1 MRSMNAMLAP
11 VLVVTLA
18 GCPASEATPDA
29 TSATDAFSSGTD
41 GGVVD
46 AASPSACGAA
56 SSTYPSGTTTVA
68 SITLDG
74 EERSFRVHVPSS
86 YDGSASVP
94 LVLVLHGGGGSG
106 EQIELRSSRMNAV
119 ADREGFVAVY
129 PDGTGTI
136 RTWNAGGCCGGA
148 VRNDVDDVGFVRAL
162 LDHLESALCLDA
174 DRVFATGMS
183 NGAML
188 SHRLACELSD
198 RLAAVAPVAGVE
210 MAPACPTNGRVALM
224 QIHGS
229 MDGHVPWEGGEGCG
243 PAGVAFTSVPETMS
257 RWRTRNGC
265 EDTST
270 PFAMEGDGSCELYD
284 ACAADVVLCTIDGG
298 SHSWP
303 GGEPNMGVVEC
314 PADGVQSTTFEAS
327 EHIWRFFEAHP
338 RG

>member
-1 MRSMNAMLAP
+1 MRSLKRMAAP
-11 VLVVTLA
+11 VFALALA
-18 GCPASEATPDA
+18 GCPSPATTPDA
-29 TSATDAFSSGTD
+29 TSSFD
-41 GGVVD
+41 D
-46 AASPSACGAA
+46 AALDATTPSACGAA
-56 SSTYPSGTTTVA
+56 SSAYPSGTTTVA
-68 SITLDG
+68 SLVFDG
-74 EERSFRVHVPSS
+74 EERSFRVHVPTG
-86 YDGSASVP
+86 YDGSAAVP

-106 EQIELRSSRMNAV
+106 EQIELRSSDMNAV
-119 ADREGFVAVY
+119 ADREGFLAVY

-162 LDHLESALCLDA
+162 LDGIEGSLCVDA

-224 QIHGS
+224 QVHGS
-229 MDGHVPWEGGEGCG
+229 MDGHVPWEGGVGCG

-257 RWRTRNGC
+257 RWRMRNGC
-265 EDTST
+265 EETST
-270 PFAMEGDGSCELYD
+270 PFVTEGDGSCVRYD
-284 ACAADVVLCTIDGG
+284 GCEADVVLCTIEGG

-303 GGEPNMGVVEC
+303 GGAPNMGVVEC
-314 PADGVQSTTFEAS
+314 PADGEQSSTFEAS
-327 EHIWRFFEAHP
+327 EQIWSFFEAHP